1 MIGRNLRL
9 LLSATAAALIVAGG
23 GFAAMA
29 SNAED
34 AVKYRQGVFQGLK
47 WNIGPLAAMAKGEAA
62 FDAAEVELRA
72 QRIASLSTTIVE
84 GFPEGSDMV
93 ADSDALPEIWE
104 DKATFTEKA
113 AALGEAATELSSAA
127 PSLEADGLG
136 PMVGAIGQACKA
148 CHDDFRAE

>member
-1 MIGRNLRL
+1 MTGRNSRL
-9 LLSATAAALIVAGG
+9 LLSAIMAGTIVTAGG
-23 GFAAMA
+23 LGAMA

-47 WNIGPLAAMAKGEAA
+47 WNIGPLAAMAKGEAD

-93 ADSDALPEIWE
+93 AESDALPDIWE
-104 DKATFTEKA
+104 DKDDFMEKA
-113 AALGEAATELSSAA
+113 VALGDAATELSTAA
-127 PSLEADGLG
+127 ATLDAAELG

>member
-1 MIGRNLRL
+1 
-9 LLSATAAALIVAGG
+9 
-23 GFAAMA
+23 MA

-47 WNIGPLAAMAKGEAA
+47 WNIGPLAAMAKGEAD

-93 ADSDALPEIWE
+93 AESDALPDIWE
-104 DKATFTEKA
+104 DKDDFMEKA
-113 AALGEAATELSSAA
+113 VALGDAATELSTAA
-127 PSLEADGLG
+127 ATLDAAELG